1 MTTRA
6 HNPTTT
12 DRGLDAGTVTYAVR
26 NLNTPPPTPRG
37 STSSQR
43 SDMPKETQ
51 QPQRPTAEQLVVV
64 HHEADRF
71 YELRVDGEFGGLLV
85 YGKSD
90 NRLVL
95 THTFIAEGFRGR
107 GLSKFMI
114 RGALDD
120 IRIHGRTLTNY
131 CPVID
136 GFIERHPEYISLI
149 DEHNPGNWSRR
160 DHQSRSAGTPTTL
173 RP

>member
-1 MTTRA
+1 MSLVLQESIEAEATVATTRA
-6 HNPTTT
+6 DDPTN
-12 DRGLDAGTVTYAVR
+12 RGADAAGDLV
-26 NLNTPPPTPRG
+26 TPPE
-37 STSSQR
+37 SQR
-43 SDMPKETQ
+43 ATE
-51 QPQRPTAEQLVVV
+51 EQLEVV
-64 HHEADRF
+64 HHEEDRF
-71 YELRVDGEFGGLLV
+71 YELRVDGAFGGLLV
-85 YGKSD
+85 YGKSE

-120 IRIHGRTLTNY
+120 IRVHGRTLTNY

-160 DHQSRSAGTPTTL
+160 DHQSRLDGAL
-173 RP
+173 RL